1 MQELSTIQQ
10 IAIAIVPVM
19 LAITVHEAAHGYV
32 ADRLGDKTA
41 RLAGRVTLN
50 PFKHVDPI
58 GTVVLP
64 LGMYVL
70 TGFMFGWA
78 KPVPVNWRNLGHP
91 KRDSAIVAAA
101 GPLSNFI
108 MLLGWSLLLAF
119 IPSIAQMS
127 EWAAVP
133 LFHMARFGILINA
146 ILMVLNLLPLL
157 PLDGGRILSAF
168 LPSRL
173 AYQYNKT
180 EPWGFV
186 ILLVLLFTGLLGKI
200 LMPAIQFFGGLGASL
215 AGILW

>member
-1 MQELSTIQQ
+1 MQELSTVQQ
-10 IAIAIVPVM
+10 IAIAILPVI
-19 LAITVHEAAHGYV
+19 LAITVHEAAHGFV
-32 ADRLGDKTA
+32 ADKLGDKTA

-50 PFKHVDPI
+50 PFKHIDPI

-78 KPVPVNWRNLGHP
+78 KPVPVNWRNLRKP

-101 GPLSNFI
+101 GPFSNFV
-108 MLLGWSLLLAF
+108 MLLAWSLLLAF
-119 IPSIAQMS
+119 MPLIGEMS
-127 EWAAVP
+127 QWAAVP
-133 LFHMARFGILINA
+133 LFHMATFGILINA

-157 PLDGGRILSAF
+157 PLDGGRIVSSF
-168 LPSRL
+168 LPAKI

-180 EPWGFV
+180 ESWGFV

-200 LMPAIQFFGGLGASL
+200 LTPAIHFFGGMGTSL
-215 AGILW
+215 AGLLW

>member
-1 MQELSTIQQ
+1 MQELSTVQQ
-10 IAIAIVPVM
+10 IAIAILPVI
-19 LAITVHEAAHGYV
+19 LAITVHEAAHGFV
-32 ADRLGDKTA
+32 ADKLGDKTA

-50 PFKHVDPI
+50 PFKHIDPI

-78 KPVPVNWRNLGHP
+78 KPVPVNWRNLRKP

-101 GPLSNFI
+101 GPFSNFV
-108 MLLGWSLLLAF
+108 MLMIWSLLLAF
-119 IPSIAQMS
+119 MPMIGQVSQ
-127 EWAAVP
+127 WAAVP
-133 LFHMARFGILINA
+133 LFNMATFGILINA

-157 PLDGGRILSAF
+157 PLDGGRIVSSF
-168 LPSRL
+168 LPAKV

-180 EPWGFV
+180 ESWGFI

-200 LMPAIQFFGGLGASL
+200 LTPAIHFFGGMGTSL
-215 AGILW
+215 AGLLW

>member
-10 IAIAIVPVM
+10 IAIAILPVL

-50 PFKHVDPI
+50 PLKHIDPI
-58 GTVVLP
+58 GTIVLP

-78 KPVPVNWRNLGHP
+78 KPVPVNWRNLGKP

-101 GPLSNFI
+101 GPFSNFI

-119 IPSIAQMS
+119 IPVVGQVSA
-127 EWAAVP
+127 WAAAP
-133 LFHMARFGILINA
+133 LFHMATFGILINA

-157 PLDGGRILSAF
+157 PLDGGRIVSSF
-168 LPSRL
+168 LPAKI

-180 EPWGFV
+180 ESWGFI

-200 LMPAIQFFGGLGASL
+200 LTPAIQFFGGLGSSL
-215 AGILW
+215 ARILW